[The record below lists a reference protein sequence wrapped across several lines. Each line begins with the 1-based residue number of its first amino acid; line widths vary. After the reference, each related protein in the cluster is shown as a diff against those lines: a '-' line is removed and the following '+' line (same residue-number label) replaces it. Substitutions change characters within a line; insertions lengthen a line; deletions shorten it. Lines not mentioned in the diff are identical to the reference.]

1 MSQKIVLATN
11 NQGKVKEL
19 ASLLANSGFDIVS
32 QREFA
37 VPDAEETGLTFIEN
51 AIIKARH
58 ASALTQLPAIADDS
72 GIAVDYLGGQPGI
85 YSARY
90 AGHHGSDAENN
101 HKLLAALAGV
111 PTEQRQAQFHCALV
125 YLRHAE
131 DPVPIICHGIWH
143 GVILTAPHG
152 DGGFGYDPL
161 FYIPE
166 LDCTSADLS
175 REQKNQL
182 SHRGQA
188 LKQLLTLLK

>member
-90 AGHHGSDAENN
+90 AGHHGSDTENN

-111 PTEQRQAQFHCALV
+111 PAEQRQAQFHCALV